1 MSECGLTNLAVC
13 LPEKFFE
20 YILSIFNAP
29 LEPLLNLTK
38 NLMSESVNIMLFH
51 SFWAVIVYVIS
62 LFYGLFFMFAG
73 VNFIISGYDAV
84 KRENAK
90 QWLRDIVLMVLFIQA
105 SFFIYALLID
115 LSARLT
121 GGVLDIIPS
130 EFFLLH
136 AQGVADFGLQL
147 IMLLPYLLVLVIT
160 IIFLGLR
167 YLLVSIGVVLF
178 PLAIFFYF
186 IPPLKSYGKLILNIL
201 VMTIFI
207 TFFNAVILFGASQ
220 LMLIPIYQ
228 NVSIFLTISAFF
240 TLDLLMIFALL
251 FGIIKSVFSV
261 LDSDIGR
268 NVTRAIKYLV

>member
-130 EFFLLH
+130 DFFLLH